1 VQSESQQEVTRRL
14 PCLGFD
20 PSFFTPGQAT
30 EAVEEGGQSD
40 FDKMHTLGAGKLVQR
55 ELPCGMSL
63 RLSPKGARSS
73 GAFPCVSTPDQEGLG
88 PSVSPDGLIKWLG

>member
-30 EAVEEGGQSD
+30 EAVEEGGQPN
-40 FDKMHTLGAGKLVQR
+40 FDKMHTPGAGKLVQR
-55 ELPCGMSL
+55 ELPCGMSI
-63 RLSPKGARSS
+63 RSNPCRACSS
-73 GAFPCVSTPDQEGLG
+73 GNPVRQHSGSGRARPFRVSRWFDQVVG
-88 PSVSPDGLIKWLG
+88 